1 VREPSMPRALSRTEV
16 RDVDRRAMDEYG
28 LPGVV
33 LMENAGRS
41 AAEWLVAKLG
51 AQDTVA
57 IVCGKGNNAG
67 DGFVIAR
74 HLELRGCKPVVFLAA
89 PPESLSGDAAL
100 FFQVVRNSDIPW
112 PDLSPAPRDEWSAA
126 MAAVEPTYIV
136 DALLGTGLTGPA
148 RAPFASVID
157 AINILKLPV
166 FAVDLP
172 SGLDCD
178 TGFPLGPC
186 IRAAHTGTFVARK
199 IGFDNPSSKEWT
211 GEVHV
216 LDIGVPAA
224 LLRDVFQSPRP
235 RRGGEGY

>member
-1 VREPSMPRALSRTEV
+1 MSRSLSRAEV
-16 RDVDRRAMDEYG
+16 RDVDRRAIEDYG

-41 AAEWLVAKLG
+41 AAEWMVAKLG

-74 HLELRGCKPVVFLAA
+74 HLELCGCEPVVFLAA
-89 PPESLSGDAAL
+89 PPESLTGDAAL
-100 FFQVVRNSDIPW
+100 FFHVMQKSEIPW
-112 PDLSPAPRDEWSAA
+112 HDLSHTVRDEWIAA
-126 MAAVEPTYIV
+126 LSEFQPTWIV

-148 RAPFASVID
+148 REPFASVIA
-157 AINILKLPV
+157 AINFLKFPV

-178 TGFPLGPC
+178 TGVPLGPC

-199 IGFDNPSSKEWT
+199 IGFDNPASQEWT

-216 LDIGVPAA
+216 LDIGAPVA
-224 LLRDVFQSPRP
+224 LLHDVFQSPRP
-235 RRGGEGY
+235 RIGGEG

>member
-1 VREPSMPRALSRTEV
+1 MPRSLSRAEVREI
-16 RDVDRRAMDEYG
+16 DRRAIEDYG

-41 AAEWLVAKLG
+41 AAELLVNDLG
-51 AQDTVA
+51 ASGKIA

-74 HLELRGCKPVVFLAA
+74 HLELCGCNVELFLAA
-89 PPESLSGDAAL
+89 PSDQFSGDAAV
-100 FFQVVRNSDIPW
+100 FFDVVRKSGIEW
-112 PDLSPAPRDEWSAA
+112 RDLSQASADEWTAA
-126 MAAVEPTYIV
+126 LSDASPNWIV

-148 RAPFASVID
+148 REPFAT
-157 AINILKLPV
+157 AIEIINSLKLPT

-178 TGFPLGPC
+178 TGLPLGPC
-186 IRAAHTGTFVARK
+186 VRATHTGTFVARK
-199 IGFDNPSSKEWT
+199 IGFDQPASREWT

-216 LDIGVPAA
+216 LDIGLPAIM
-224 LLRDVFQSPRP
+224 LP
-235 RRGGEGY
+235 

>member
-1 VREPSMPRALSRTEV
+1 MPPSLSRAAV
-16 RDVDRRAMDEYG
+16 RDIDRRAIADYG

-41 AAEWLVAKLG
+41 AAELLVNQLHAAGK
-51 AQDTVA
+51 VA

-74 HLELRGCKPVVFLAA
+74 HLELRGCRVELLLAA
-89 PPESLSGDAAL
+89 PPDQFTGDAAV
-100 FFQVVRNSDIPW
+100 FWNVARKSGIVWR
-112 PDLSPAPRDEWSAA
+112 DLSQAAVDEWIAALSAA
-126 MAAVEPTYIV
+126 NPNWIV

-148 RAPFASVID
+148 REPFAA
-157 AINILKLPV
+157 AINAINASNRPV

-178 TGFPLGPC
+178 TGAPLGPC
-186 IRAAHTGTFVARK
+186 VRAAHTGTFVARK
-199 IGFDNPSSKEWT
+199 LGFDQPESRTWT

-216 LDIGVPAA
+216 LDIGVPTA
-224 LLRDVFQSPRP
+224 LLRAIS
-235 RRGGEGY
+235 